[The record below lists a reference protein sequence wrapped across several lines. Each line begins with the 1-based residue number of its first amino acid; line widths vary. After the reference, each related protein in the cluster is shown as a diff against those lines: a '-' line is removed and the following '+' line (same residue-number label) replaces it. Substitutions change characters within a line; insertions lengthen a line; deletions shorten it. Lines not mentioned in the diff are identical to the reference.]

1 MSSIRLQRWLL
12 MDSNLSF
19 GSTEQKLGLILYFE
33 MFFVHEVRCL
43 TERNCRS

>member
-19 GSTEQKLGLILYFE
+19 GSTEQHPSLVLYFE
-33 MFFVHEVRCL
+33 SFAVHEI
-43 TERNCRS
+43 